1 MAGPPSRL
9 RAAGHR
15 ALVTAH
21 AVRHLG
27 MHTTGLIVA
36 NSARRRL
43 HETRGSGGRHQGPPV
58 TPGALQRVE
67 AWNPRPGVAQFHFE
81 RARLEVAFLAA
92 DVIRVTWGPGPLPVP
107 YALAGEPAWPVPEV
121 QAHPLD
127 ALRADG
133 PWVLRSEALEVAV
146 APDGALRTARPG
158 GGILRSESAPA
169 RRGLAWEQTV
179 VLRGGERL
187 YGLGEQAAPVDLRGT
202 EQRLWNTDPGGSW
215 GPGQSPMYLG
225 VPVLVA
231 AHPEGDVLVFYENST
246 DATFRLGGPDDD
258 HGREGAATVR
268 FAGGVLRRY
277 LVAGPVPHLLD
288 RYSELTGRPALPP
301 RWALGYHQSRWGYR
315 TEAEVAAVARG
326 FADLGIPLSAVHVD
340 IDYMDGFRV
349 FTVDRARFPALD
361 RLTGDLARTG
371 TRLVTILDTAV
382 KVDPDFALYRQ
393 GIERHLFCTDD
404 RGRVVQ
410 GVVWPGRSVYPDFT
424 DPAARAWWAGQYRTL
439 ADDGVGGIWHD
450 MNEPT
455 SIALLGDPTLPTTTR
470 HDFDGRGGD
479 HGEAHNLYGM
489 LMNRA
494 GYEGLVAAR
503 PGQRPFIV
511 SRSGWAGMQR
521 WAWNWTGDAA
531 STWAAMRQQ
540 IATVVG
546 LGLSGVP
553 FSGSDTGGFSGDPG
567 DELYLR
573 WLQMSVCMAYCRT
586 HSVLGV
592 PRREPWF
599 LDEPTRALVGAWI
612 RFRYRLLPYLYTL
625 AHQAAASGAP
635 LVRPLWWPPDGAPD
649 TDGAPA
655 RAATA
660 PPPGAAVGPTGPV
673 PDAGPDGDGDAFL
686 LGDAVCVA
694 PVTEPGARRRPR
706 PAVPGEWRSLWARD
720 DEAEP
725 GWLAAPLERMPLLVR
740 AGSVLPLD
748 DGWGD
753 PGGPCRLQGDDTL
766 LVATG
771 ESGPGDGAAVALDH
785 GPRLLGFHCFPD
797 GGGAAGGTCTDD
809 AGDGDGPV
817 RADVVRLEGAVRGG
831 AARLRW
837 HRTGDHPAPARV
849 RVVLHGWAP
858 ARALADGAEVPVRG
872 GVVEC
877 GPFEEAVLEDL
888 QPLSD
893 GGR

>member
-1 MAGPPSRL
+1 MGAPPSRL

-15 ALVTAH
+15 VLVTAH

-43 HETRGSGGRHQGPPV
+43 HATRGAGTGEGPPV

-92 DVIRVTWGPGPLPVP
+92 DVVRVTWGPGPLPVP
-107 YALAGEPAWPVPEV
+107 YALAGEPDWPVPEV

-127 ALRADG
+127 ALRPGG

-146 APDGALRTARPG
+146 GPDGTLRTARPG
-158 GGILRSESAPA
+158 GPVRRSESPPA
-169 RRGLAWEQTV
+169 RRGVAWEQTM
-179 VLRGGERL
+179 VLRPGERL
-187 YGLGEQAAPVDLRGT
+187 CGLGEQAAGVDLRGGVV
-202 EQRLWNTDPGGSW
+202 RLWNTDPGGSW
-215 GPGQSPMYLG
+215 GPGQSPMYVG
-225 VPVLVA
+225 MPVLVA

-246 DATFRLGGPDDD
+246 DATFRLGQPDDD
-258 HGREGAATVR
+258 HDADGVASVR

-277 LVAGPVPHLLD
+277 LVAGPLPVLLD
-288 RYSELTGRPALPP
+288 RYTELTGRPALAP

-315 TEAEVAAVARG
+315 TEGDVAAVAAG
-326 FADLGIPLSAVHVD
+326 FAELGIPLSAVHVD

-349 FTVDRARFPALD
+349 FTVDRTRFPALD

-382 KVDPDFALYRQ
+382 KVDPGFALYRD
-393 GIERHLFCTDD
+393 GLERHLFCTDG
-404 RGRVVQ
+404 RGRVVE
-410 GVVWPGRSVYPDFT
+410 GVVWPGRCAYPDFT
-424 DPAARAWWAGQYRTL
+424 DPAARSWWAAQYPAL
-439 ADDGVGGIWHD
+439 VDAGVAGFWHD

-455 SIALLGDPTLPTTTR
+455 SIALLGDPTLPTATR

-494 GYEGLVAAR
+494 GAEGVAAAR
-503 PGQRPFIV
+503 PGHRPFVV
-511 SRSGWAGMQR
+511 SRSGWAGNQR

-546 LGLSGVP
+546 LGLSGLP
-553 FSGSDTGGFSGDPG
+553 FTGSDTGGFSGDPG

-573 WLQMSVCMAYCRT
+573 WLQMSVCMPYCRT

-599 LDEPTRALVGAWI
+599 LAEPTRSLVAGWI

-625 AHQAAASGAP
+625 AHHAAATGAP
-635 LVRPLWWPPDGAPD
+635 LVRPVWWPQPG
-649 TDGAPA
+649 
-655 RAATA
+655 TA
-660 PPPGAAVGPTGPV
+660 PVRFPE
-673 PDAGPDGDGDAFL
+673 AGEDDAFL
-686 LGDAVCVA
+686 LGEALLVL
-694 PVTEPGARRRPR
+694 PVTLPGARHRARPLL
-706 PAVPGEWRSLWARD
+706 PGRWPSLWAPGD
-720 DEAEP
+720 GDGDEA
-725 GWLAAPLERMPLLVR
+725 GVDRVAAPLERMPVLVR

-748 DGWGD
+748 DGWAD
-753 PGGPCRLQGDDTL
+753 PAGPCRLEGD
-766 LVATG
+766 
-771 ESGPGDGAAVALDH
+771 EGPAQPAGRGRTVALDH
-785 GPRLLGFHCFPD
+785 APVLLGFHCFPD
-797 GGGAAGGTCTDD
+797 AEGAATGTCADD

-817 RADVVRLEGAVRGG
+817 RADVVEVEGARAGEV
-831 AARLRW
+831 ARCRW
-837 HRTGDHPAPARV
+837 ARSGDYPAPAQV
-849 RVVLHGWAP
+849 RVVLHGLEADR
-858 ARALADGAEVPVRG
+858 ARADGVEVPVTG
-872 GVVEC
+872 GVVTC
-877 GPFEEAVLEDL
+877 GAFEELVVEGLR
-888 QPLSD
+888 PGP
-893 GGR
+893 GGAR